1 MMRVSIFDEVESLEL
16 VLEMAAFF
24 CCVFFFFLFQHV
36 FLLRSENGGW
46 M

>member
-24 CCVFFFFLFQHV
+24 CWFFFFLFQHV